1 MVDTLEVTAN
11 MGKEVKVNMAKEVEK
26 VGVEVDRKVLS
37 PFLIKIILSFMI

>member
-37 PFLIKIILSFMI
+37 QFLVRSILSSVI